1 LFLGWLLF
9 VKAAVTCQS
18 SFAENLA
25 QKQPHSN
32 YQIVAQLADHEN
44 PYALILVQDTQN
56 SPPKNSI
63 QDNPSDSQSPPS
75 PFKKLL
81 IQRITSQYP
90 DLELIYPGQIMDHK
104 TRQTVYE
111 SKAYYG
117 KCDPHVDSD
126 VVLIFQK
133 DHISKKRGI
142 LTSRYQVKNLDGL
155 LFEELLTQSA
165 PTRSR
170 KRNKKT
176 TSKPLSKIPTSLLKS
191 QCHEIA
197 GWKRT
202 TEQKN

>member
-9 VKAAVTCQS
+9 VKTAMTCQS
-18 SFAENLA
+18 SRAEDLA

-44 PYALILVQDTQN
+44 PYALILFQDSQN
-56 SPPKNSI
+56 NL
-63 QDNPSDSQSPPS
+63 QDNPPLSSSS

-81 IQRITSQYP
+81 IQRITSKYP

-104 TRQTVYE
+104 THQTVYE

-117 KCDPHVDSD
+117 KCDPHIDSD

-133 DHISKKRGI
+133 DHISKKKGI
-142 LTSRYQVKNLDGL
+142 LTSRYQVKNLGGL
-155 LFEELLTQSA
+155 LYEELITQSM
-165 PTRSR
+165 PSR
-170 KRNKKT
+170 RRNKKT